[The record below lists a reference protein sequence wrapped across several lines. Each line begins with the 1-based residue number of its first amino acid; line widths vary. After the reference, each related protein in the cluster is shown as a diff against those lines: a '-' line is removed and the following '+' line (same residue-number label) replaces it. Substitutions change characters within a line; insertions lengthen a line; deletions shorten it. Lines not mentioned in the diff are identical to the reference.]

1 MTRRKGEERSE
12 RQVPNRFKLCDGGHI
27 QRNLCVPKC
36 VVEMDHE
43 RCLEWQRNLKNLC
56 IHPHYPSKG

>member
-1 MTRRKGEERSE
+1 MTRRKGEERPE
-12 RQVPNRFKLCDGGHI
+12 RQVPNRFQLCDGGEV

-43 RCLEWQRNLKNLC
+43 RCL
-56 IHPHYPSKG
+56 